1 MSKFFIR
8 RPIVA
13 IVIAIL
19 TVIIGTVSMF
29 SLATSQYPDIV
40 PTEILVTATY
50 PGADA
55 KTVSEAV
62 STPIEQQMNGVDNML
77 YMDSVSANNGVVQLF
92 VDFDVKTDPNIDQVL
107 GQLRVDQAQS
117 QLPAQVTAAG
127 LTVQKA
133 LTSPLML
140 VAINSPGGK
149 LSQDFLTNYAIINL
163 QDQISR
169 VKGVSRVQIFG
180 GQYALRVWVQPE
192 KLAKLGITAPEV
204 IAAIQAQNNV
214 NPAGQIG
221 AEPIPKGQQFTY
233 TVRTQGRLVKPEE
246 FANIILRANTDGS
259 IVHLGD
265 VARVELGDQA
275 YAISG
280 RYNQAP
286 SGVMAVYQLPGSNAV
301 QTAKLVNAR
310 MKELSATFPASITY
324 NVPLDTTK
332 AVTAGIHEIVLTLVE
347 ALALV
352 VIVVFIFLQGWR
364 ATLIPLLAVPVSL
377 IGTFIIFPALGFS
390 INTLSLFGLV
400 LAIGLV
406 VDDAIIV
413 VEAVEHHID
422 EGMEPKEATEKAME
436 EVGGPVVA
444 IALILAA
451 VFIPTA
457 FIPGI
462 TGRMYQQFAVTIAIS
477 VLISAFNAL
486 TLSPALASLLLKPKD
501 KEQKPGLLSKPFAL
515 FNKFFG
521 RTTDSFVHTS
531 DVLIH
536 KSYLAML
543 AIALIGVA
551 AVFLGGSL
559 PGGFI
564 PTEDQGYMFLALQLP
579 DGASAQRTDAA
590 QQKIT
595 AALLKTPGV
604 EGVIAVTNFSLLTQ
618 VQSTN
623 SGFFFVALK
632 PWDTRTS
639 KDQQLEYIQGNLQK
653 QLGADPD
660 GIAFAFPPP
669 SIPGI
674 GTSGGVTFVLEDR
687 SGKDDPMTLAK
698 NMGTFLGALKKRPEI
713 AIAIPSYQPAVPQLY
728 ANVDRE
734 KALQQQVSLTDIYT
748 TMQTFM
754 GGYLVNYFNRFG
766 RQWQTYVEAEG
777 TSRTDI
783 ANISQFYVRSANG
796 SQVPLSSLVK
806 VSQITGPEFIYRFNE
821 YNAAQ
826 INITGNPGFSSGQ
839 IRKALEETFKQT
851 MPPGAGF
858 DYSGMSYQ
866 EQVAEQG
873 VPSWAV
879 FALSLLFV
887 FLILAALYE
896 SWTLP
901 FSVLLSTPV
910 AILGAYIALHIR
922 SYENDIFA
930 TIGLVMLI
938 GLSAKNAI
946 LIVEFAKS
954 NYESGMSIS
963 EAALGAARLRFRPIV
978 MTALAFI
985 FGCLPLWTASGSG
998 RRLSPHP
1005 WHRGRRR
1012 HVPLD
1017 RHRPHLYPGHL
1028 LGRRVSLAPL
1038 CQGVARA
1045 QPWTPKLTSIPSPP
1059 ARLPEADRGHRPREV
1074 THEQLARRSQ
1084 THCISYRLRLLLAA
1098 VAGCKVGPNYRR
1110 PVVPAPPTF
1119 RGADEAAI
1127 VSDAQSSIG
1136 DQKWAAVYQ
1145 EPELQELIRRRSSTT
1160 STSASRP
1167 SASSSRSR
1175 RSRSPAPSS
1184 SPQ

>member
-19 TVIIGTVSMF
+19 TVIVGLVTLF
-29 SLATSQYPDIV
+29 SLPTSQFPNIV
-40 PTEILVTATY
+40 PPEILVTAIY

-55 KTVSEAV
+55 KTLVQAV
-62 STPIEQQMNGVDNML
+62 ATPLEQQMNGVDNML
-77 YMDSVSANNGVVQLF
+77 YMNSVSANNGQMQMF
-92 VDFDVKTDPNIDQVL
+92 VDFDVKTDPNTDQVL

-117 QLPAQVTAAG
+117 QLPSQVTTAG

-140 VAINSPGGK
+140 VAVNSKNGS

-163 QDQISR
+163 QDQLTR
-169 VKGVSRVQIFG
+169 VKGVSRVQTFG
-180 GQYALRVWVQPE
+180 GQYALRVWVQPD
-192 KLAKLGITAPEV
+192 KMAQLGVTAPEV
-204 IAAIQAQNNV
+204 IQAIQEQNNV
-214 NPAGQIG
+214 YPAGQIG

-233 TVRTQGRLVKPEE
+233 TVRTQGRLVQPEE
-246 FANIILRANTDGS
+246 FGNIVLRANADGS
-259 IVHLGD
+259 VLHLRD
-265 VARVELGDQA
+265 VARIELGDQF

-286 SGVMAVYQLPGSNAV
+286 SGVMAIYQLPGSNAV
-301 QTAKLVNAR
+301 ETAAAVRAR
-310 MKELSATFPASITY
+310 MKELEKTFPPGINY
-324 NVPLDTTK
+324 DIPLDTTA
-332 AVTAGIHEIVLTLVE
+332 AVTAGIHEIVSTLVE

-422 EGMEPKEATEKAME
+422 EGMEPVAATEKAME

-462 TGRMYQQFAVTIAIS
+462 TGRLYQQFAVTIAIS

-486 TLSPALASLLLKPKD
+486 TLSPALSAMLLKPRDPNAK
-501 KEQKPGLLSKPFAL
+501 KGLLRRFYAW
-515 FNKFFG
+515 FNGFFG
-521 RTTDSFVHTS
+521 RTTDSFVRTS
-531 DVLIH
+531 NVLIH
-536 KSYLAML
+536 KSTIAMFALA
-543 AIALIGVA
+543 GVA
-551 AVFLGGSL
+551 VLAVFLGRTL
-559 PGGFI
+559 PSGFL

-595 AALLKTPGV
+595 AALLKTPGIQS
-604 EGVIAVTNFSLLTQ
+604 VIAVTNFSLLTQ

-623 SGFFFVALK
+623 AGFFFVSLK
-632 PWDTRTS
+632 PWAARKS
-639 KDQQLEYIQGNLQK
+639 KDQQLEYIQGSVQK
-653 QLGADPD
+653 QLFGDPD

-674 GTSGGVTFVLEDR
+674 GTSGGVTMVLEDR
-687 SGKDDPMTLAK
+687 SGSDDPTMLTK
-698 NMGTFLGALKKRPEI
+698 NVFGFLGALQKRPEV
-713 AIAIPSYQPAVPQLY
+713 AAAIPSYEPAVPQLY
-728 ANVDRE
+728 VDVDRE
-734 KALQQQVSLTDIYT
+734 KVLQQQVALSDVYT
-748 TMQTFM
+748 TMSTFM

-783 ANISQFYVRSANG
+783 KNIDQFYVRSANG
-796 SQVPLSSLVK
+796 SQVPLASLVTVK
-806 VSQITGPEFIYRFNE
+806 QITGPEFISRFNE
-821 YNAAQ
+821 FPSAQ
-826 INITGNPGFSSGQ
+826 INVTGKPGYSSGQ
-839 IRKALEETFKQT
+839 IRAALEDTFAKT
-851 MPPGAGF
+851 MPAGMGY

-866 EQVAEQG
+866 EQQADKG

-879 FALSLLFV
+879 FGLSLLFV
-887 FLILAALYE
+887 FLILAALYS

-910 AILGAYIALHIR
+910 AILGAYLALHAR
-922 SYENDIFA
+922 LLENDIFA

-954 NYESGMSIS
+954 NYEAGETIS
-963 EAALGAARLRFRPIV
+963 DAALHAARIRFRPIV

-985 FGCLPLWTASGSG
+985 VGCIPLWTASGAG
-998 RRLSPHP
+998 
-1005 WHRGRRR
+1005 G
-1012 HVPLD
+1012 
-1017 RHRPHLYPGHL
+1017 
-1028 LGRRVSLAPL
+1028 A
-1038 CQGVARA
+1038 
-1045 QPWTPKLTSIPSPP
+1045 
-1059 ARLPEADRGHRPREV
+1059 
-1074 THEQLARRSQ
+1074 ARRILGTVVVGGMFLS
-1084 THCISYRLRLLLAA
+1084 TVLGILFIPVTFAVVEYLSHRFTRGGKGTTMDSEHDFDPVAA
-1098 VAGCKVGPNYRR
+1098 GKAAGGPN
-1110 PVVPAPPTF
+1110 
-1119 RGADEAAI
+1119 
-1127 VSDAQSSIG
+1127 
-1136 DQKWAAVYQ
+1136 
-1145 EPELQELIRRRSSTT
+1145 TT
-1160 STSASRP
+1160 NQGGHA
-1167 SASSSRSR
+1167 
-1175 RSRSPAPSS
+1175 
-1184 SPQ
+1184 

>member
-19 TVIIGTVSMF
+19 TVILGTVSMF
-29 SLATSQYPDIV
+29 TLPTSQFPDIV
-40 PTEILVTATY
+40 PPEILVTATY

-55 KTVSEAV
+55 KTLTQAV
-62 STPIEQQMNGVDNML
+62 ATPIEQQMNGVDNMI

-92 VDFDVKTDPNIDQVL
+92 VDFDVKTNPDIDQVL
-107 GQLRVDQAQS
+107 AQLRVDQAQA
-117 QLPAQVTAAG
+117 QLPAQVTTAG

-140 VAINSPGGK
+140 VAVNSTSGNM
-149 LSQDFLTNYAIINL
+149 SQDFLTNYAIINL
-163 QDQISR
+163 QDQIAR
-169 VKGVSRVQIFG
+169 VKGVSRVQTFG
-180 GQYALRVWVQPE
+180 GQYALRVWVNPDKMAQ
-192 KLAKLGITAPEV
+192 LGVTAPDV
-204 IAAIQAQNNV
+204 IAAIQTQNNV

-221 AEPIPKGQQFTY
+221 GEPIPMGQQFTY
-233 TVRTQGRLVKPEE
+233 TVRTQGRLVTPEE
-246 FANIILRANTDGS
+246 FGKITIRANADGS
-259 IVHLGD
+259 ILHLSD
-265 VARVELGDQA
+265 IARIELGDQA
-275 YAISG
+275 YGISG
-280 RYNQAP
+280 RYNQRP
-286 SGVMAVYQLPGSNAV
+286 SGVMAIYQLPGSNAV
-301 QTAKLVNAR
+301 ATAAAVTAR
-310 MKELSATFPASITY
+310 MKELSSTFPSGISY
-324 NVPLDTTK
+324 DIPLDTTK
-332 AVTAGIHEIVLTLVE
+332 AVTAGIHEIVLTLLE
-347 ALALV
+347 ALGLV

-390 INTLSLFGLV
+390 VNTLSLFGLV

-413 VEAVEHHID
+413 VEAVEHHIE
-422 EGMEPKEATEKAME
+422 EGMDPTAATIKAME

-501 KEQKPGLLSKPFAL
+501 KEAKKGPLGKAYGL

-531 DVLIH
+531 SVLIH
-536 KSYLAML
+536 KSSVAML
-543 AIALIGVA
+543 GLVLVAIF
-551 AVFLGGSL
+551 AVFLGARL
-559 PGGFI
+559 PSGFL

-595 AALLKTPGV
+595 DALLKTPGIQ
-604 EGVIAVTNFSLLTQ
+604 GVIAVTNFSLLTQ

-623 SGFFFVALK
+623 AGFFFVALK
-632 PWDTRTS
+632 PWETRKS
-639 KDQQLEYIQGNLQK
+639 KKEQLDYIQGNLQK

-674 GTSGGVTFVLEDR
+674 GTSGGVTMILEDR
-687 SGKDDPMTLAK
+687 SGSDDPMTLTK
-698 NMGTFLGALKKRPEI
+698 NVMTFLGALKQRPEI
-713 AIAIPSYQPAVPQLY
+713 GAAVPSFEPAVPQLY
-728 ANVDRE
+728 AAVDQE
-734 KALQQQVSLTDIYT
+734 KVLQQQVSLSDVYA
-748 TMQTFM
+748 TMSTFM

-777 TSRTDI
+777 TSRRDI
-783 ANISQFYVRSANG
+783 KNISQFYVRSANG
-796 SQVPLSSLVK
+796 GQVPLSSLVK
-806 VSQITGPEFIYRFNE
+806 VNQTTGPEFIYRFNE

-826 INITGNPGFSSGQ
+826 LNITGAPGYSSGQ
-839 IRKALEETFKQT
+839 IRAALEETFAKT
-851 MPPGAGF
+851 MPAGAGF
-858 DYSGMSYQ
+858 DYSGMSFQ
-866 EQVAEQG
+866 EQQAEKG

-879 FALSLLFV
+879 FGLSLLFV

-910 AILGAYIALHIR
+910 AILGGYLALHMR
-922 SYENDIFA
+922 SLENDIFA

-946 LIVEFAKS
+946 LIVEFAKL
-954 NYESGMSIS
+954 NYESGQSIC

-985 FGCLPLWTASGSG
+985 FGCLPLWTATGAGAASRRILGTVVVGGMFLSTALGLIFIPVTFSVVEYLSHRFGRGGKGTTMDSLHECGPSSGG
-998 RRLSPHP
+998 KATGAHP
-1005 WHRGRRR
+1005 
-1012 HVPLD
+1012 
-1017 RHRPHLYPGHL
+1017 
-1028 LGRRVSLAPL
+1028 
-1038 CQGVARA
+1038 
-1045 QPWTPKLTSIPSPP
+1045 QPST
-1059 ARLPEADRGHRPREV
+1059 
-1074 THEQLARRSQ
+1074 Q
-1084 THCISYRLRLLLAA
+1084 
-1098 VAGCKVGPNYRR
+1098 
-1110 PVVPAPPTF
+1110 
-1119 RGADEAAI
+1119 
-1127 VSDAQSSIG
+1127 G
-1136 DQKWAAVYQ
+1136 DQA
-1145 EPELQELIRRRSSTT
+1145 
-1160 STSASRP
+1160 
-1167 SASSSRSR
+1167 
-1175 RSRSPAPSS
+1175 
-1184 SPQ
+1184 